1 MKRNGRTKIITF
13 HLYQMSRCR
22 QQAAIVGKVTEDNQI
37 NDTPGKWIQ
46 PHLVSKRNKFES
58 YYLDGA
64 LGLAANSQEDDRIA
78 PLVFVYSATLH
89 YEQFCSSNSTEVHVK
104 EILIE
109 GISVDL
115 KSPKNK

>member
-1 MKRNGRTKIITF
+1 
-13 HLYQMSRCR
+13 MSRCR

-46 PHLVSKRNKFES
+46 PHRIVSKGNKFES

-64 LGLAANSQEDDRIA
+64 LGLAANSQGDDRIV
-78 PLVFVYSATLH
+78 PLVFVYLATLH

-104 EILIE
+104 EILME
-109 GISVDL
+109 GIHVDL
-115 KSPKNK
+115 KSPKDK